1 MICENDYCIY
11 WDNNECILNEIHLNN
26 MGVCESCISIT
37 ISEKELKR
45 LRKEQLEQIEALDA
59 AL

>member
-11 WDNNECILNEIHLNN
+11 WDKNECILNEIHLNN

-37 ISEKELKR
+37 IPEKELKR
-45 LRKEQLEQIEALDA
+45 FRKEQLEQIEALDA
-59 AL
+59 EL

>member
-1 MICENDYCIY
+1 MICDNDYCIY

-37 ISEKELKR
+37 ISEKELER
-45 LRKEQLEQIEALDA
+45 LREEQLAKIDA
-59 AL
+59 IDAEL

>member
-1 MICENDYCIY
+1 
-11 WDNNECILNEIHLNN
+11 

>member
-11 WDNNECILNEIHLNN
+11 WDKNECILNEIHLNN

-37 ISEKELKR
+37 IPEKELKR

-59 AL
+59 EL